1 MMQKIVESNRNV
13 LLPFEEFYQ
22 KKDHKF
28 KDFMQLKVGGIDRF
42 SRLKEED
49 LEDMILSEMKETIEK
64 GIHDPSGYNNV
75 LKWMLRG
82 LSLDDAMHKV
92 NVDYEIAS
100 NCTYY

>member
-1 MMQKIVESNRNV
+1 MKRKKVVRMLKEMQKTVYNSDTV
-13 LLPFEEFYQ
+13 SYTHL
-22 KKDHKF
+22 
-28 KDFMQLKVGGIDRF
+28 QLKVGGIDRF

-64 GIHDPSGYNNV
+64 GIHDPSSYNNV

-82 LSLDDAMHKV
+82 LSLDDAIHKV

>member
-1 MMQKIVESNRNV
+1 MGSNRNV
-13 LLPFEEFYQ
+13 LLPFEDFIK

-64 GIHDPSGYNNV
+64 GIHDPSSYNNV
-75 LKWMLRG
+75 LKWMLRYIR
-82 LSLDDAMHKV
+82 SM
-92 NVDYEIAS
+92 
-100 NCTYY
+100 

>member
-1 MMQKIVESNRNV
+1 MITQELNIGQPEYG
-13 LLPFEEFYQ
+13 E
-22 KKDHKF
+22 DHKF

-64 GIHDPSGYNNV
+64 GIHDPSSYNNV

-82 LSLDDAMHKV
+82 LSLDDAIHKV